1 MKPQDYAVVYNLR
14 EIYHELGL
22 YELKIVLDPK
32 LFKNSH
38 LSEMTIVDSD
48 GNGIKH
54 ELRKWGRKMS
64 CTFNFDQSVPDGVCT
79 VSLALV
85 DDEGRKL
92 SQRFSF
98 WTIK

>member
-1 MKPQDYAVVYNLR
+1 MSSQEFAVVYNLR
-14 EIYHELGL
+14 EIYHELGS

-48 GNGIKH
+48 GSGIKH
-54 ELRKWGRKMS
+54 ELKKWGRKMS
-64 CTFNFDQSVPDGVCT
+64 CVFVFDDTVPDGVCT
-79 VSLALV
+79 VCLALV

-92 SQRFSF
+92 TQRFSF